1 MDHKLW
7 IIDHPIMDHGLQI
20 MDYGSLNYGSYRS
33 LIMDYSIMDQLW
45 IMDYRSFKTRQDKT
59 RQDKT
64 RLWIM
69 DHLIMDHFNSMIM
82 DYGSF
87 NHIDYHIGSYIDH
100 TGSYIDYI
108 MDYLII

>member
-45 IMDYRSFKTRQDKT
+45 IMDYRSFKTRQDKA
-59 RQDKT
+59 RQITDG
-64 RLWIM
+64 LWI
-69 DHLIMDHFNSMIM
+69 IQSW
-82 DYGSF
+82 
-87 NHIDYHIGSYIDH
+87 
-100 TGSYIDYI
+100 
-108 MDYLII
+108 IISIQ

>member
-1 MDHKLW
+1 
-7 IIDHPIMDHGLQI
+7 
-20 MDYGSLNYGSYRS
+20 
-33 LIMDYSIMDQLW
+33 
-45 IMDYRSFKTRQDKT
+45 MDYRSFKT

-87 NHIDYHIGSYIDH
+87 NHIDYHIGSYYGLFNH
-100 TGSYIDYI
+100 IDYH
-108 MDYLII
+108 